1 MSRFFLKQLLT
12 VVQEHNLPKNP
23 VAQEN
28 NPQIQAFPPSKHL
41 REVLRYLATRL
52 HSRWRQKLSSPDQ
65 SKGETGM
72 FRILCKSKIHRATVT
87 DANLN
92 YEGSLTLDPI
102 LMEAAGLVPFEQVHV
117 LNLNNGARFE
127 TYLIEGERGSGT
139 VCVNGA
145 AARLVQVGDLIIV
158 LAYALVPEEKLPQFE
173 ARIVFVDE
181 QNKIVKVE
189 TAKVVQG
196 VQVGSDA

>member
-1 MSRFFLKQLLT
+1 
-12 VVQEHNLPKNP
+12 
-23 VAQEN
+23 
-28 NPQIQAFPPSKHL
+28 
-41 REVLRYLATRL
+41 
-52 HSRWRQKLSSPDQ
+52 
-65 SKGETGM
+65 M

-92 YEGSLTLDPI
+92 YEGSLTLDPT

-145 AARLVQVGDLIIV
+145 AARLVQVGDPIIV
-158 LAYALVPEEKLPQFE
+158 LAYALVPEEELPQFE
-173 ARIVFVDE
+173 SRIVFVDS
-181 QNKIVKVE
+181 QNQVVKVE
-189 TAKVVQG
+189 VVKAMQG
-196 VQVGSDA
+196 MKVGSDA

>member
-1 MSRFFLKQLLT
+1 
-12 VVQEHNLPKNP
+12 
-23 VAQEN
+23 
-28 NPQIQAFPPSKHL
+28 
-41 REVLRYLATRL
+41 
-52 HSRWRQKLSSPDQ
+52 
-65 SKGETGM
+65 M

-145 AARLVQVGDLIIV
+145 AARLVQVGDPIIV
-158 LAYALVPEEKLPQFE
+158 LAYALVPEEELLQFE
-173 ARIVFVDE
+173 ARVVFVDE
-181 QNKIVKVE
+181 KNEIVRVE
-189 TAKVVQG
+189 VVKAIQG
-196 VQVGSDA
+196 MQVGSDA

>member
-1 MSRFFLKQLLT
+1 MSKAKLLT
-12 VVQEHNLPKNP
+12 LNP
-23 VAQEN
+23 DWLKEE
-28 NPQIQAFPPSKHL
+28 I
-41 REVLRYLATRL
+41 
-52 HSRWRQKLSSPDQ
+52 
-65 SKGETGM
+65 GM

-145 AARLVQVGDLIIV
+145 AARLVQVGDPIIV
-158 LAYALVPEEKLPQFE
+158 LAYALVPEEELLQFE
-173 ARIVFVDE
+173 ARVVFVDE
-181 QNKIVKVE
+181 KNEIVRVE
-189 TAKVVQG
+189 VVKAIQG
-196 VQVGSDA
+196 MQVGSDA